1 MIYFSLWDSSPD
13 VRLAFLQ
20 RTILFFAFCE
30 RQRSLSWEEK
40 ERAGYRTRWRTAEA
54 SQVWCAVEGESKGWM
69 DKKYIKSSMGN
80 KKYSEPRLDSLF
92 CMRIGLVVVRGTN
105 VSMGTSI

>member
-1 MIYFSLWDSSPD
+1 
-13 VRLAFLQ
+13 
-20 RTILFFAFCE
+20 
-30 RQRSLSWEEK
+30 
-40 ERAGYRTRWRTAEA
+40 
-54 SQVWCAVEGESKGWM
+54 VWCAVEGESKGWM